1 MDFKRD
7 ISNYILEEFAY
18 LGVEHTLSENI
29 DEDLLKLF
37 TLQRKVIYPY
47 KRTVEISQELQDKI
61 SNNYQHH
68 KEILKL
74 KKMMENAID
83 VNCHQS
89 KNLFNYHV
97 HDKLVYDWNIYHLH
111 LSFEKLPNQY
121 FTKRTKLVLFIYID
135 REKALF
141 IDNVK
146 HPPHDTFADK
156 KLLEIIDNNWSD
168 ILQEVNTIVD
178 LTHNLSTKERFKLR
192 KHNINEGIVKVN
204 GKFIFSP
211 GLGQAASGHSITEVM
226 KFNDFNRWIK
236 SNEKEINSNLVLVN
250 DLFMKAYNLPKSPSY
265 KIVFTEDGPQIW
277 DENTKK
283 CLVKYREQ
291 INFNKSTNR

>member
-18 LGVEHTLSENI
+18 LGVKHTLSENI

-37 TLQRKVIYPY
+37 TLQRKVIYPF
-47 KRTVEISQELQDKI
+47 KRTVEISQDLQDKI

-68 KEILKL
+68 KEILEL
-74 KKMMENAID
+74 KEMMENAID
-83 VNCHQS
+83 VNSHQS

-135 REKALF
+135 KEKALF
-141 IDNVK
+141 IDSVK

-168 ILQEVNTIVD
+168 ILQEVNNIVD

-211 GLGQAASGHSITEVM
+211 GLGQAASGHSINEVM
-226 KFNDFNRWIK
+226 KLNDFNRWIK

-250 DLFMKAYNLPKSPSY
+250 DLFMKAYNLPKSPLY
-265 KIVFTEDGPQIW
+265 KIVFTEDGQQIW

-283 CLVKYREQ
+283 CLVKYHEQ
-291 INFNKSTNR
+291 INLNKSTNR